1 MRALRK
7 RPRIARIGRPS
18 VPRAD
23 PPRRT
28 SDDHSPRDDALS
40 PQPRACRRYRAR
52 GRPYGA
58 RRRDLRTTR
67 TVRAHGRRRRGAD
80 QRPEDGDRERR
91 HPAGRE
97 DPRDH
102 GVGGGVLPDRGAR
115 RVLRHPPDAS
125 GAPHRW
131 RRAAGALRRIQL
143 GRRAGRGRRAARHPL
158 RVRDRRELT
167 MRVMTVFGTR
177 PEIIRLSAII
187 RVIDRYAEHVLVH
200 TGQNY
205 DENLSDVFFRELDVR
220 APDHHLRVRAA
231 GFADQAGQIL
241 AGTDRLMADL
251 KPDRVVI
258 LGDTNSGLAA
268 IAAARRGIPVYHL
281 EAGNRCFD
289 DRVPEELNR
298 RLIDHCST
306 VLMPY
311 TERSKDN
318 LLREGIERDRIFV
331 IGNPIFE
338 VLDRFDGEIRASR
351 IHEALNVNASK
362 YFLATVHRA
371 ENVDDPHRLG
381 RLVDALELLAE
392 RKSLPVI
399 VSVHPRTAD
408 RLASSGIGPESPYVR
423 LIEPLGFFDF
433 VSL

>member
-1 MRALRK
+1 MLI
-7 RPRIARIGRPS
+7 P
-18 VPRAD
+18 
-23 PPRRT
+23 T
-28 SDDHSPRDDALS
+28 L
-40 PQPRACRRYRAR
+40 
-52 GRPYGA
+52 
-58 RRRDLRTTR
+58 
-67 TVRAHGRRRRGAD
+67 
-80 QRPEDGDRERR
+80 DRF
-91 HPAGRE
+91 
-97 DPRDH
+97 
-102 GVGGGVLPDRGAR
+102 
-115 RVLRHPPDAS
+115 S
-125 GAPHRW
+125 
-131 RRAAGALRRIQL
+131 
-143 GRRAGRGRRAARHPL
+143 
-158 RVRDRRELT
+158 
-167 MRVMTVFGTR
+167 
-177 PEIIRLSAII
+177 
-187 RVIDRYAEHVLVH
+187 EHLLVH
-200 TGQNY
+200 TGQNRSPL
-205 DENLSDVFFRELDVR
+205 LSDVFFKEFGLRQPDINFGVQANGFGAQLSAIVRQSDELLTKFQ
-220 APDHHLRVRAA
+220 PDC
-231 GFADQAGQIL
+231 
-241 AGTDRLMADL
+241 
-251 KPDRVVI
+251 VVI

-268 IAAARRGIPVYHL
+268 IPAARRGIAVYHL

-433 VSL
+433 VSLERHAACVLTDSGTVQEECAIMGVPNVTIRDVTERAETVEVGSNIIAGDSPDRILRAAELACALGTDWTAPTEYLAPHASRAAAKIILGYTSLRRHLPSA